1 VISDEAARALG
12 LISGIDLCKQA
23 DADFWRGMVTR
34 IVVDLDEEPGAEREM
49 VRVRELLADMW
60 RKLPDKKVG
69 IGTARE
75 TTEVNDG

>member
-34 IVVDLDEEPGAEREM
+34 IVVDLDDEPGAERMM
-49 VRVRELLADMW
+49 VRTRELLAEMW
-60 RKLPDKKVG
+60 RELEDKPLT
-69 IGTARE
+69 GTARE
-75 TTEVNDG
+75 TTEESDD